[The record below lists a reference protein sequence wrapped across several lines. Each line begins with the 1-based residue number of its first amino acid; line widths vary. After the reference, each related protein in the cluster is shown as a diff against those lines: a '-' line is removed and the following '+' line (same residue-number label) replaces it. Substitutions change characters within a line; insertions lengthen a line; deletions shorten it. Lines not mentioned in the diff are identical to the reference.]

1 MLCDDVCLKNKKR
14 LWYRSDITNSLCAVM
29 CVMLYVDVSVCCVM
43 TDEELVCSVFVVC
56 VFVCVCCVQGFIC
69 VFVLFGGGGYVCVW
83 LLSIPYL
90 DKVGLQ

>member
-1 MLCDDVCLKNKKR
+1 MLCDDVRLKNKKS
-14 LWYRSDITNSLCAVM
+14 LWYRLDITNSLCAVM

-56 VFVCVCCVQGFIC
+56 VFVCGVVCSFIC
-69 VFVLFGGGGYVCVW
+69 EKNVYAVVVVSLQW
-83 LLSIPYL
+83 LLSIYL